1 MSDMLQPNE
10 VRQLVH
16 LAADGGNAPVR
27 RRARLLL
34 LYHQGK
40 PTAEVAREV
49 GLSTASVL
57 RWRRLFR
64 EKGMAVFPDGVA
76 PAAPEAPP
84 ATEKAPAEAPAEAP
98 GKDLQKAVARLVE
111 AAREFVGD
119 KKKVKKFKQLK
130 TARRFEKFVA
140 HLERQRKQLKKR
152 LKQKKAAGKPAK
164 KLKKQ
169 LRRLDGH
176 LQKARKLLKKM
187 T

>member
-1 MSDMLQPNE
+1 MSDLLQPHE

-16 LAADGGNAPVR
+16 VAADGGNAPVR

-84 ATEKAPAEAPAEAP
+84 ATEKAPAEAP